1 MGAELLKF
9 NGTFAKDQI
18 LKDFKCPQC
27 KQAIS
32 EQDIT
37 EKNYQL

>member
-1 MGAELLKF
+1 MSAVELKF
-9 NGTFAKDQI
+9 DGTFEKDQI
-18 LKDFKCPQC
+18 LKDFRCPQC
-27 KQAIS
+27 QQAIS